1 MKRLLIAA
9 TLAALALSGPALADR
24 DKGKGHGKGKPHH
37 AQPYR
42 YDGRHDNG
50 LHRGH
55 HKQAWKRGERL
66 PVVYLEPRYYV
77 RDYREYRLAPP
88 PDGYVWVRPYE
99 DDDQYYL
106 VQAASGLIAQIFGY

>member
-1 MKRLLIAA
+1 MKRLLVAA
-9 TLAALALSGPALADR
+9 SLAALTLSGPAFADK
-24 DKGKGHGKGKPHH
+24 DKGKDKGKPHAAQSH
-37 AQPYR
+37 AKD
-42 YDGRHDNG
+42 DGRHDNG

-99 DDDQYYL
+99 DDDQYYM
-106 VQAASGLIAQIFGY
+106 VQLATGLISQILGD

>member
-1 MKRLLIAA
+1 MKRLLIA
-9 TLAALALSGPALADR
+9 TSLVVLALSGPAFADK
-24 DKGKGHGKGKPHH
+24 DKGKGKDKPPQSHG
-37 AQPYR
+37 
-42 YDGRHDNG
+42 YDDAHHDNG

-55 HKQAWKRGERL
+55 YKQAWKRGERI

-99 DDDQYYL
+99 DDDQY
-106 VQAASGLIAQIFGY
+106 